1 MGCTSNTHPKQN
13 FTGLGARATAC
24 GTSNNQLMCIKADA
38 TVSIDTYN
46 EYMLSLYQLVTE
58 VLSGSHFTDVN
69 TEVNRLVNLTKVLR
83 R

>member
-1 MGCTSNTHPKQN
+1 MGCISNTHPKQN

-24 GTSNNQLMCIKADA
+24 GTSKADA
-38 TVSIDTYN
+38 TISIDTYN
-46 EYMLSLYQLVTE
+46 EYMLRLYQLVTE